1 MSLFKF
7 QIGEYV
13 IRLIDVV
20 EMRYTVSR
28 NDRKIGEGTLSS
40 GCSAVD
46 EETNEKI
53 KRWLHNFD

>member
-1 MSLFKF
+1 MSMFKF

-13 IRLIDVV
+13 VRLIDVV

-28 NDRKIGEGTLSS
+28 DGHRIGEGTLDN

-46 EETNEKI
+46 KETQTKIEK
-53 KRWLHNFD
+53 WLRNFE

>member
-28 NDRKIGEGTLSS
+28 NGRKIGEGTLDN